1 MKKLAWLV
9 VVLALFFVTSQGE
22 AQQIGTM
29 CFGITPGTDYI
40 EVAITLNGDTYEL
53 HGTYYAAAEMGKP
66 TGSFTGS
73 AVVDSGDVYVG
84 GLIACQAGKCTGTAF
99 SINATGTAFSIN
111 AKVSL
116 STLMGTIN
124 FTSLDAVATASSS
137 VSQIICPIVLPVI

>member
-53 HGTYYAAAEMGKP
+53 HGIYYAAAEMGKP

-99 SINATGTAFSIN
+99 SINA
-111 AKVSL
+111 KVSL
-116 STLMGTIN
+116 STLTGTIN
-124 FTSLDAVATASSS
+124 FNSLDAVASASSS
-137 VSQIICPIVLPVI
+137 VAQIICPIVLPVI